1 MLRLSILIIHGLFI
15 NFFCNNRWTL
25 FQCLYCW
32 FPEAFTQRCSVK
44 KDALKFF
51 CKTHRQASVTESL
64 FLIKLQAKACNLI
77 KKETLVQVFS
87 FEFCEIF
94 NNTFFLLNTS
104 AGFSWVF
111 NRVCP
116 QGLPFLSDNPASKM
130 PSQEQGDLKFE

>member
-15 NFFCNNRWTL
+15 NFFCKNQWTL

-51 CKTHRQASVTESL
+51 WQNSQASICNRVS

-116 QGLPFLSDNPASKM
+116 QGLPSLSDNPASKM
-130 PSQEQGDLKFE
+130 PSQEQGDLKLK